1 MSDQGISLRTKILT
15 SAKLSSLQFLSGIGL
30 RLISTVVLT
39 RLLAPEIYGVF
50 AIVMVYMYIL
60 EMFSDLGLRSLI
72 LTKEGEVDDR
82 FLRTCWTVSALRGCV
97 IALFSCAIAGVIALL
112 QTTSL
117 LAPDSP
123 YMSSDLPLALA
134 CVGATTIISSLQN
147 PTICI
152 HERAMEFG
160 RVTVFTIA
168 SNVFALI
175 ATIGFALVLQSV
187 WALVLG
193 NALRMFVQ
201 VPVSFIMFRGP
212 PMRFSLDRTDLA
224 LIIGR
229 GKWIIGHS
237 ALTAMSLAGDR
248 LLLGFAMSSTTFGF
262 YFIARQLVDVMQS
275 FLNSLHGQMGL
286 QVFTHL
292 QNTSTDSF
300 RRNYYRYRFFFDAAA
315 GLSTG
320 GLIVLSPLVVS
331 ILFDDRY
338 RGVAD
343 IVQIIVWSVLLIGPL
358 LLRDAF
364 IAERRFKDVTYLGIL
379 STATLWIGLGFS
391 IFVLDSTTLALT
403 VIALYRLP
411 EAMALIIVGGDR
423 DWVIVW
429 REFLGFGFCGLGI
442 VLGLGVLSLWNLFV

>member
-1 MSDQGISLRTKILT
+1 MSDQGISLRRKILT
-15 SAKLSSLQFLSGIGL
+15 SAKLSSLQFLSSVGL

-60 EMFSDLGLRSLI
+60 EMFSDLGIRSLI
-72 LTKEGEVDDR
+72 VTKEDNVEDD
-82 FLRTCWTVSALRGCV
+82 FLRTCWTVNILRGAIIGICSCI
-97 IALFSCAIAGVIALL
+97 IAVAIALL
-112 QTTSL
+112 QSTSL
-117 LAPDSP
+117 IATDSP
-123 YMSSDLPLALA
+123 YMSADLPLALA
-134 CVGATTIISSLQN
+134 VVGCTAILAGFHSPMFYVYEREMRFERPTTLN
-147 PTICI
+147 
-152 HERAMEFG
+152 
-160 RVTVFTIA
+160 IA
-168 SNVFALI
+168 LNVI
-175 ATIGFALVLQSV
+175 ALVATVAFAYYLRSV

-193 NALRMFVQ
+193 NIVRAIAQVTLSFAMFK
-201 VPVSFIMFRGP
+201 GP
-212 PMRFSLDRTDLA
+212 PMRFSLNRAQLSV
-224 LIIGR
+224 IIGR

-275 FLNSLHGQMGL
+275 FLMSLHGQMGL

-292 QNTSTDSF
+292 QNTTTDSF
-300 RRNYYRYRFFFDAAA
+300 RRNYYRYRFFFDAVA

-338 RGVAD
+338 RDVAD
-343 IVQIIVWSVLLIGPL
+343 IVQIIVWSALLIGPV

-429 REFLGFGFCGLGI
+429 REFMGFGFCAVGI
-442 VLGLGVLSLWNLFV
+442 LLGLGVLALWNLFL